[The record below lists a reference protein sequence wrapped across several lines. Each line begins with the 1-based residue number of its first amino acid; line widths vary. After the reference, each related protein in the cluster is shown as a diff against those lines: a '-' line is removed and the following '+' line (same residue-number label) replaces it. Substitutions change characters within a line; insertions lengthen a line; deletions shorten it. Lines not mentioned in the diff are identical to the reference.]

1 EEIICNYYDKE
12 LQAPTPKTGKYLL
25 ADAPRDYPWERK
37 GALDVFKLE
46 TPVHAKEKETKR
58 GWLHSTICDAAA
70 FKECLSTLS
79 KNKAPGPDGI
89 VNELLKMLPSDIHVI
104 IHQLYQAMWATG
116 ITPTE
121 WKMSDTAL
129 LYKKQDATD
138 VKNYRPIGLANTLY
152 KLFTRPTTHALYEY
166 AEAHSILSS
175 TQSGFRQMRDTLTQL
190 QHAVHMLEDAKLSQ
204 SDIYALIVDFTSAFN
219 TTDHDKMLYVM
230 YDLGFP
236 TDGIEIVRDL
246 YTNAKTRVKLPGG
259 RYTRDIQVER
269 GTIQGDCLSPFLFLT
284 YIEPLLRWFQAGGR
298 GYKFACLNPPSHNTQ
313 TQQTNQGSGA
323 SLEQIKHALG
333 GLGYA
338 DDLLCVTGSLSDL
351 HIQAEKLSA
360 YSDWAELKISA
371 SKTKVTG
378 MPYRQAA
385 AGLYGKYDPVA
396 AVRAQLKGKILVQGT
411 PACFLP
417 PDEPFTYLGV
427 QLTMTLNWRPQ
438 HAAMTSK
445 LQERLQCIRASYA
458 TPRQVMRLIQQAIV
472 PSIAY
477 GFAVTP
483 CTPQDIEIWDSMITA
498 LVKHTYGLMCC
509 TPTAMVRAD
518 VDSFGL
524 GATSLE
530 VE

>member
-1 EEIICNYYDKE
+1 
-12 LQAPTPKTGKYLL
+12 
-25 ADAPRDYPWERK
+25 
-37 GALDVFKLE
+37 
-46 TPVHAKEKETKR
+46 
-58 GWLHSTICDAAA
+58 ICDAAA

-79 KNKAPGPDGI
+79 KNKAPGLDGI
-89 VNELLKMLPSDIHVI
+89 VNELLKMLPSDIHALT
-104 IHQLYQAMWATG
+104 HQLFQAMWATG

-121 WKMSDTAL
+121 WKVSDTAL

-138 VKNYRPIGLANTLY
+138 IKNYRPIGLANTMY
-152 KLFTRPTTHALYEY
+152 KLFTRLTTHALYEY
-166 AEAHSILSS
+166 AETHSILSN

-190 QHAVHMLEDAKLSQ
+190 QHLVHMLEDAKLSQ

-236 TDGIEIVRDL
+236 TDGIEIVKDL
-246 YTNAKTRVKLPGG
+246 YTGARTRVKLPGG
-259 RYTRDIQVER
+259 RYTRDIEVER
-269 GTIQGDCLSPFLFLT
+269 GTIQGDCLSPFLFLI
-284 YIEPLLRWFQAGGR
+284 YIEPLLRWLQAGGR
-298 GYKFACLNPPSHNTQ
+298 GYKFACLHSPTHKPP
-313 TQQTNQGSGA
+313 TQQPSPSAGA
-323 SLEQIKHALG
+323 SFEQIQHALG

-351 HIQAEKLSA
+351 HIQAEKLSD

-396 AVRAQLKGKILVQGT
+396 AVRAQLQGKIQVQGT

-417 PDEPFTYLGV
+417 PNEPFTYLGV
-427 QLTMTLNWRPQ
+427 QITMTLNWRPQ
-438 HAAMTSK
+438 HAAMTAK

-458 TPRQVMRLIQQAIV
+458 TPRQVMRLIQHAIV

-483 CTPQDIEIWDSMITA
+483 CTPHDIETWDSMITA
-498 LVKHTYGLMCC
+498 QVKRSYRLWRC

-524 GATSLE
+524 GATSLD
-530 VE
+530 VEYRTRNTQALVHSLQDDKGRMG